1 MQAILRRKMRRELRA
16 NWLRYLA
23 LGLVIVFAMYIIVS
37 LIGAADTVILGT
49 RQHAAQN
56 RVEDGQFTV
65 FVPLTEAER
74 TELSRLGADV
84 EPAFYLDYAQDSG
97 CVLRVFRLRQTID
110 LAEPEAGLLPDR
122 EDQIALEKRFCEAN
136 GLHVKDRITLAGKTL
151 TISAIVTSPDYDTPF
166 RAMGDSTVDSAN
178 FGTAFVTDAAYDQLQ
193 KTNLALQAEEYVYA
207 YRLRGET
214 THAALRSH
222 LKALRF
228 DPAKVDDPWFQS
240 YWKQLWSERDELLSG
255 AAELADGN
263 RALSDALTELND
275 RINEDT
281 FLPLKL
287 VLPGELLEAIDALE
301 RSGGELADGAK
312 TLEDAISEVADRYL
326 EADLS
331 NLRSFTAAEDNPR
344 IGGAADDVVIN
355 KYASIAAGVIIVAL
369 LGYVISVFV
378 IHTIESERSVIG
390 TLYALGVRRRDL
402 MRHYLTLP
410 VLISFL
416 GGLVGTLA
424 GYSSLGVPL
433 QTADTYA
440 YFSVPTLDTVV
451 ELPVILYGVI
461 MPPVIAALVNLVV
474 IRRKLSAPAL
484 QMIRNEDTSRRVS
497 ELDLKN
503 LAFLPRFQ
511 LRQMLREGR
520 SALGVVLGIFVC
532 LLLMMIGINAY
543 VLCLHV
549 GHNNVADTRYAY
561 MYLYKYPETTVPAG
575 GSPAY
580 AETLKKEVLGY
591 NLDVTVLGLE
601 PDNPYFD
608 AHPPASQSRVAI
620 SSAMAQ
626 KYGLSVGQ
634 PLVLRD
640 EQNDRS
646 YAFTIERVVDYS
658 PAFFVF
664 MDLDA
669 MRELFDK
676 PEDYY
681 NTVFSDHALSIEPGR
696 LYNVSSKQDVEK
708 AADIFVNLMYS
719 MVYTMILA
727 SAVIM
732 AIVMYLMMK
741 VMLDRS
747 AQSIALFKVFGYRRR
762 EISRLFLSGNTVLIA
777 LGILVCIPLSKRIM
791 DALYPYLVSNV
802 ACGID
807 LHMAPWVY
815 AVLYLACMLIYAII
829 HALLVRRI
837 RQIPANEILKARE

>member
-74 TELSRLGADV
+74 TELSRLGAEV

-122 EDQIALEKRFCEAN
+122 DDQIALEKRFCEAN

-214 THAALRSH
+214 THGALRSH

-281 FLPLKL
+281 FIPLKL

-390 TLYALGVRRRDL
+390 TLYALGVRRRIL
-402 MRHYLTLP
+402 LRHYLTLP

-424 GYSSLGVPL
+424 GYSSFGVPL

-511 LRQMLREGR
+511 IRQMLREGR

-620 SSAMAQ
+620 STAMAQ
-626 KYGLSVGQ
+626 KYGLTVGQ

-681 NTVFSDHALSIEPGR
+681 NTVFSSHALSIEPGR

-708 AADIFVNLMYS
+708 AADVFVNLMYS

-777 LGILVCIPLSKRIM
+777 LGILICIPLSKRIM

>member
-122 EDQIALEKRFCEAN
+122 DDQIALEKRFCEAN

-193 KTNLALQAEEYVYA
+193 KTNRALQAEEYVYA

-484 QMIRNEDTSRRVS
+484 QMIRNEDSARHVS

-681 NTVFSDHALSIEPGR
+681 NTVFSSHALSIEPGR

-708 AADIFVNLMYS
+708 AADVFVNLMYS

-777 LGILVCIPLSKRIM
+777 LGILICIPLSKRIM

-837 RQIPANEILKARE
+837 RQIPANVILKARE

>member
-122 EDQIALEKRFCEAN
+122 DDQIALEKRFCEAN

-484 QMIRNEDTSRRVS
+484 QMIRNEDSARHVS

-708 AADIFVNLMYS
+708 AADVFVNLMYS
-719 MVYTMILA
+719 MVYTMIIA

-777 LGILVCIPLSKRIM
+777 LGILICIPLSKRIM

>member
-122 EDQIALEKRFCEAN
+122 DDQIALEKRFCEAN

-193 KTNLALQAEEYVYA
+193 KTNRALQAEEYVYA

-484 QMIRNEDTSRRVS
+484 QMIRNEDSARHVS

-719 MVYTMILA
+719 MVYTMIIA

-777 LGILVCIPLSKRIM
+777 LGILICIPLSKRIM

>member
-122 EDQIALEKRFCEAN
+122 DDQIALEKRFCEAN

-193 KTNLALQAEEYVYA
+193 KTNRALQAEEYVYA

-281 FLPLKL
+281 FIPLKL

-484 QMIRNEDTSRRVS
+484 QMIRNEDSARHVS

-708 AADIFVNLMYS
+708 AADVFVNLMYS

-777 LGILVCIPLSKRIM
+777 LGILICIPLSKRIM

-815 AVLYLACMLIYAII
+815 AVLYLGCMLIYGII

>member
-122 EDQIALEKRFCEAN
+122 DDQIALEKRFCEAN

-193 KTNLALQAEEYVYA
+193 KTNRALQAEEYVYA

-326 EADLS
+326 EADLT

-484 QMIRNEDTSRRVS
+484 QMIRNEDSARHVS

-561 MYLYKYPETTVPAG
+561 MYLYKYPEATVPEG

-681 NTVFSDHALSIEPGR
+681 NTVFSSHALSIEPGR

-708 AADIFVNLMYS
+708 AADVFVNLMYS

>member
-281 FLPLKL
+281 FIPLKL

-681 NTVFSDHALSIEPGR
+681 NTVFSSHALSIEPGR

-708 AADIFVNLMYS
+708 AADVFVNLMYS

-777 LGILVCIPLSKRIM
+777 LGILICIPLSKRIM

>member
-74 TELSRLGADV
+74 TELSRLGAEV

-122 EDQIALEKRFCEAN
+122 DDQIALEKRFCEAN

-214 THAALRSH
+214 THGALRSH

-281 FLPLKL
+281 FIPLKL

-424 GYSSLGVPL
+424 GYSSFGVPL

-484 QMIRNEDTSRRVS
+484 QMIRNEDSARHVS

-681 NTVFSDHALSIEPGR
+681 NTVFSSHALSIEPGR

-777 LGILVCIPLSKRIM
+777 LGIMICIPLSKRIV

>member
-122 EDQIALEKRFCEAN
+122 DDQIALEKRFCEAN

-193 KTNLALQAEEYVYA
+193 KTNRALQAEEYVYA

-484 QMIRNEDTSRRVS
+484 QMIRNEDSARHVS

-708 AADIFVNLMYS
+708 AADVFVNLMYS

-777 LGILVCIPLSKRIM
+777 LGILICIPLSKRIM